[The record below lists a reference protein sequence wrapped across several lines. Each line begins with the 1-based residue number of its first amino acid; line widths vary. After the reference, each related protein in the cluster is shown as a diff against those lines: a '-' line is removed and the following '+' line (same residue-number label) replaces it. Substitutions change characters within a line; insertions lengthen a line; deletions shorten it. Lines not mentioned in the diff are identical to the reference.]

1 MPLPASAPTTFP
13 VPFLSLFVPKRY
25 KVFWGGR
32 GGAKSWNIARALLI
46 LGMNPGILFPG
57 KTKLTILCVRE
68 LQKSIDDSVHK
79 LLEQQIL
86 ALGLSGFYKVEKAK
100 IYGANGTTIA
110 FEGIKN
116 NVSSIRSYEGVDIC
130 WAEEAANI
138 SGHSWGV
145 LIPTIRSDN
154 SEIWMSFNPELETD
168 YTYKHFVLDKR
179 LTTLEDPGMRFRNEA
194 SLKRLFGPGF
204 TSAPISCP
212 VKESPDILSVRV
224 SWRDNPWFPDVLRR
238 EMEKL
243 KEEDYDKYLHTWE
256 GATIQNLEGAVYAKE
271 LRSATLEGRV
281 CSVPYEPDVPV
292 DTFWDL
298 GRANNTAIWFV
309 QRVAM
314 QWRILDY
321 YEANREEL
329 SHYLKLCQGRGYF
342 YGTMFLPHD
351 ARHKKLGYSQSIEEQ
366 FRSSGYRVQIVPP
379 ASLDDG
385 INAARVVFPN
395 CYFDEV
401 RCEDGLNALR
411 HYCFKVDTRGQLS
424 ERPLHDWASDGADAF
439 RYFAMSTKVKR
450 VGLGVPVGQ
459 MRLAE
464 RLVQRAAR
472 ALGSGGSTGGQGWM
486 G

>member
-1 MPLPASAPTTFP
+1 MSGPVTFP
-13 VPFLSLFVPKRY
+13 APFIPLFVPKRY

-32 GGAKSWNIARALLI
+32 GAAKSWDFARALLL
-46 LGMNPGILFPG
+46 LGMSPGILFPN

-79 LLEQQIL
+79 LLSEQIL
-86 ALGLSGFYKVEKAK
+86 KMGLGAFYRVEKAK
-100 IYGANGTTIA
+100 IYGANGTTIS

-116 NVSSIRSYEGVDIC
+116 NVSSIRSYKGVDIC
-130 WAEEAANI
+130 WAEEANNI

-145 LIPTIRSDN
+145 LIPTIRQDN
-154 SEIWMSFNPELETD
+154 SEIWLSFNPELESD
-168 YTYKHFVLDKR
+168 YTYKHFVKDTR
-179 LTTLEDPGMRFRNEA
+179 LAVVQQPERRFAQEP
-194 SLKRLFGPGF
+194 SLRKLFGKDF
-204 TSAPISCP
+204 EIAPITCL
-212 VKESPDILSVRV
+212 VMESTDILSVKV
-224 SWRDNPWFPDVLRR
+224 SWRDNPWFGPVLQR

-243 KEEDYDKYLHTWE
+243 KEENYDKYLHVYE

-271 LRSATLEGRV
+271 LRTAQLEGRI

-314 QWRILDY
+314 QWRVLAY

-329 SHYLKLCQGRGYF
+329 SHYLKECQRRGYF

-351 ARHKKLGYSQSIEEQ
+351 AKHKRLGYSASIEEQ

-379 ASLDDG
+379 SSLDDG

-401 RCEDGLNALR
+401 ACEEGLNALR
-411 HYCFKVDTRGQLS
+411 HYCFKVDVRGQLS
-424 ERPLHDWASDGADAF
+424 DRPVHDWASDGADAF
-439 RYFAMSTKVKR
+439 RYFAVSTKVR
-450 VGLGVPVGQ
+450 RAGLGGPPQGDTLAGRIAKGVG
-459 MRLAE
+459 A
-464 RLVQRAAR
+464 
-472 ALGSGGSTGGQGWM
+472 ALGRVEGGLGWM
-486 G
+486 R